1 MGGIEPARHPDDEV
15 LSRRGREP
23 LGEALHLDVERLVA
37 IMIELLW
44 AVRHIR
50 EAADAALEVDV
61 LEGGLVLECDATER
75 QLRMPH
81 RRGIVVDRP
90 HPHTF
95 STEKRRVGREGV
107 NTCQY

>member
-50 EAADAALEVDV
+50 EAADAALAVEV
-61 LEGGLVLECDATER
+61 LEGGLVLECDATES
-75 QLRMPH
+75 QIRMPH
-81 RRGIVVDRP
+81 RRGIVVERP
-90 HPHTF
+90 PSHPYKP
-95 STEKRRVGREGV
+95 EEL
-107 NTCQY
+107 